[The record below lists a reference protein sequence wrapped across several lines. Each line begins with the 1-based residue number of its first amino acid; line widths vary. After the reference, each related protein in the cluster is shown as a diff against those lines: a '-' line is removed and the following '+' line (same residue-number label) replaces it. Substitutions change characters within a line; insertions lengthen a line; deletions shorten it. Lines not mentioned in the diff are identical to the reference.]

1 MHGLGVYAKSNL
13 PIACE
18 PTLEEDNESY
28 MCFRLALL
36 HSTTYIFFLYRSPS
50 SSSCSVVEAVSSNID
65 KALILHPSANIM
77 VCGDFNAHNTE
88 WLGHSHTTDVAGVF
102 CQEFALAQDLTQIV
116 DFPTRIP
123 DCVDHQPYLLDL
135 FLCSNPDSC
144 TVTSHPPLGRSD
156 HIVVSVDVKFVVK
169 STNEHP
175 YHRTV
180 YSYSK
185 ADWDG
190 LRDHLR
196 DVPWSDIFSHD
207 TTVAAKELSEWV
219 EIGIDCYIPHRK
231 FQLKPHS
238 SPWFTPSC
246 AAAIAHRNH
255 YFHRYHRDATPD
267 NKKLFND
274 SRNHCKRVITEAK
287 SSYAEATRHSIAS
300 QRIGS
305 RDFWR
310 ICNSVLNRGKSTIPP
325 LFNGPEVLTTS
336 TDKANL
342 FARNFSYNST
352 LDDSNQLLP
361 DFPSRT
367 EHRLTS
373 RKITARMVSHAIYH
387 LDACK
392 ATGPDRIPS
401 IVLKMCSPELSPV
414 LAKLYNKCLAKSCF
428 PSCWKSSEV
437 VPAFKNDGDRSD
449 PGKYRPI
456 SLLSIVSKIF
466 ESFINDSLIKHL
478 DSTGLFSDLQYG
490 FRTLRSTADILTV
503 LSERIYNSMDAGGET
518 RAIALDISKAFDKVW
533 HAGLLHKLKSYG
545 VVGPILGILESFMI
559 ERSLKVVLDGQSS
572 PLFCIN
578 AGVPQGSVL
587 GPTLFLVFIND
598 LPDGMLS
605 RIGIYADDTTL
616 YSSLGKSGIFEKVES
631 AGELERDLSDIV
643 EWGNRWLVTFNA
655 TKTKL
660 LSFNRHRDPLLV
672 PVKMSS
678 TELHE
683 ETSFRLLGLTF
694 TPTMDWKPYIQSIAK
709 AASRKVGSL
718 FRAQRFLSPESI
730 LYLYKSTIRPCM
742 EYCSHIWGGA
752 PMSKGLDL
760 LDRVQKRV
768 VNLVGKELCAGLLT
782 LSHRRNVASLCL
794 LYKYYYRK
802 CSSELADLVPP
813 KRVTVRSTRF
823 SEQMHRHTLSLP
835 KCRTGYYT
843 SSFFPRTATIW
854 NSLSNECF
862 PTDYDLTAFKGRV
875 NKFLLQQ

>member
-1 MHGLGVYAKSNL
+1 MSNNINKSKSDKSKSPPPLTVCYTNVRGLRGNFTDLEAFMHKNKPDIFALCETNLHDNTQDSDFQLPGYLPIHRKDAGHMHGLGVYAKSNL
-13 PIACE
+13 PIARE

-116 DFPTRIP
+116 DFPTQIP
-123 DCVDHQPYLLDL
+123 DCLDHQPYLLDL

-255 YFHRYHRDATPD
+255 YFHRYHRD
-267 NKKLFND
+267 
-274 SRNHCKRVITEAK
+274 
-287 SSYAEATRHSIAS
+287 
-300 QRIGS
+300 G
-305 RDFWR
+305 
-310 ICNSVLNRGKSTIPP
+310 
-325 LFNGPEVLTTS
+325 
-336 TDKANL
+336 
-342 FARNFSYNST
+342 
-352 LDDSNQLLP
+352 
-361 DFPSRT
+361 
-367 EHRLTS
+367 
-373 RKITARMVSHAIYH
+373 
-387 LDACK
+387 
-392 ATGPDRIPS
+392 
-401 IVLKMCSPELSPV
+401 
-414 LAKLYNKCLAKSCF
+414 
-428 PSCWKSSEV
+428 
-437 VPAFKNDGDRSD
+437 PAFKNDGDRSD

-478 DSTGLFSDLQYG
+478 DNTGLFSDLQYG
-490 FRTLRSTADILTV
+490 FRTLWSTADILTV

-587 GPTLFLVFIND
+587 EPTLFLVFIND

-631 AGELERDLSDIV
+631 AGELERDLNDIV

-752 PMSKGLDL
+752 PMSKGLDI